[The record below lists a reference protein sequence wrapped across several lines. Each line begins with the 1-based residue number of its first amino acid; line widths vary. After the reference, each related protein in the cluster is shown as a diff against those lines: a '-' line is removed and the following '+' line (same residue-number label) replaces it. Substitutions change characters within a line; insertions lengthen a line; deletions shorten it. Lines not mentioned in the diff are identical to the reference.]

1 MTDAVKKYLTL
12 EVDGEVAA
20 LFPIVSLPDGGRFD
34 MIEAI
39 IASNPV
45 LRLVDSAEVG
55 QQWDGS
61 KYA

>member
-1 MTDAVKKYLTL
+1 MSEAVKKYLTL
-12 EVDGEVAA
+12 EVDGEVAT
-20 LFPIVSLPDGGRFD
+20 LFAVVSLPDGGRFD

-55 QQWDGS
+55 QRWDGS